1 MSKTTLRKLM
11 KVGGFTD
18 VNSFRAETGL
28 TQDDISDIDVWRVI
42 NEDLQE
48 QKRISEVARQKA
60 ETARREEFNKRDEL
74 SKQLQ
79 STQLRLELEK
89 SRYDPVAVPFRVV
102 TPYET
107 YQQNRMKEELI
118 AALKEELAAAKK
130 ARPRRAKS
138 IKRSTSKK
146 PKARR
151 SKSKTK
157 K

>member
-18 VNSFRAETGL
+18 VNSFRTETGL

-48 QKRISEVARQKA
+48 QRRISEAARQKA
-60 ETARREEFNKRDEL
+60 ETARREESMRKDEL
-74 SKQLQ
+74 HKQLQ

-89 SRYDPVAVPFRVV
+89 SRFDPIAVPFRVM

-118 AALKEELAAAKK
+118 AALKEELATAKK
-130 ARPRRAKS
+130 TRPRRAKS
-138 IKRSTSKK
+138 VKRSSSKK
-146 PKARR
+146 PKTKRA
-151 SKSKTK
+151 KSKTK